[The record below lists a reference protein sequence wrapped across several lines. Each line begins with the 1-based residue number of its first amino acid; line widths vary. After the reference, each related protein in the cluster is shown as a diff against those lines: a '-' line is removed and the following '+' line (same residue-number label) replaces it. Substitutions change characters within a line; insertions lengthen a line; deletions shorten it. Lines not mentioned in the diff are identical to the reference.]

1 MNEEEE
7 RKYGGDWYIVSID
20 GIVLR
25 AKIVNKSR
33 GKYRIVDDAKD
44 GKYINRIVDAEDI
57 MQEE

>member
-7 RKYGGDWYIVSID
+7 RKYGGDWCIVSID